1 MWTPKR
7 RAVPSSSMLDVEA
20 LERLGLL
27 ALSGAATNDAA
38 LATHRVLA
46 LRDGSHPVAY
56 LVAATKRAV
65 FLLPL
70 REGVTLVGR
79 GSGCEYEASRAE
91 LAGVVEGAQWKITC
105 IATHALVQD
114 TGSTNGS
121 VLLGR
126 DDRDAAS
133 TGLAALHAG
142 RVRLARSKRSLTAVD
157 RVGPRSG
164 PALDRRQRAKQL
176 GAGAC
181 EPVAIRRRELDD
193 PCLAELLQASVEHG
207 GR

>member
-142 RVRLARSKRSLTAVD
+142 SIGR
-157 RVGPRSG
+157 RVGWDGVAQHVDAAPLERGDVLVNAYAAFVFVSRE
-164 PALDRRQRAKQL
+164 ASDR
-176 GAGAC
+176 
-181 EPVAIRRRELDD
+181 
-193 PCLAELLQASVEHG
+193 
-207 GR
+207 

>member
-1 MWTPKR
+1 
-7 RAVPSSSMLDVEA
+7 MLDVEA
-20 LERLGLL
+20 LERVGLS
-27 ALSGAATNDAA
+27 ALTGAPIVTNDPA

-46 LRDGSHPVAY
+46 LRDGSPPVAY
-56 LVAATKRAV
+56 LVAATKKTV

-79 GSGCEYEASRAE
+79 GSGCEYEASRTE

-105 IATHALVQD
+105 TATHALVQD

-142 RVRLARSKRSLTAVD
+142 SVGR
-157 RVGPRSG
+157 RVGWDGVTQHVEAATLERGDVLVNAYAAFVFVTREAS
-164 PALDRRQRAKQL
+164 DR
-176 GAGAC
+176 
-181 EPVAIRRRELDD
+181 
-193 PCLAELLQASVEHG
+193 
-207 GR
+207 